1 LHVTLRLKRG
11 QIACECRGPESIA
24 ARLPA
29 GTRLISKN
37 LISRENVSLFL
48 RDAVGS
54 QVSR

>member
-29 GTRLISKN
+29 GTWLISKN